1 MQHLIENFCSND
13 NVQMSIDRQPATHAH
28 QSFAHYWSLDPAIA
42 FLNHGSFG
50 ACPIAVLEQQQQYRQ
65 QMERQP
71 LQFLGVDIE
80 PLLDEARETLAGF
93 VGANAADLVFV
104 PNATTGVNAV
114 LRSLKFQP
122 GEELLTTNHEYNACR
137 NALNYIAEREELEI
151 VVVDIPFPL
160 TSSSQILEA
169 VAAKISSRT
178 RLALLDHV
186 TSQTGLVFPLA
197 ELIQEFNQRGIE
209 TLIDGAHAPGMIP
222 LNLRELNAS
231 YYTGNCH
238 KWLCSPKGAAFL
250 VVRRDRQPE
259 VRPLTISHGAN
270 ADRPNRSRFHLEFD
284 WMGTDDPT
292 AYLCVPTAIQFMGS
306 LLPGGWAEIMAT
318 NRALAIAA
326 RETLCDA
333 LDLPL
338 PCPTDMI
345 GSLAVVPLPDGDWQ
359 KLHNALLKE
368 YQIEVP
374 IIPWGQPMNRQVRIS
389 AQIYNH
395 LDQYAYLAAAI
406 VELLKHEQSETT
418 HQIITKK
425 QLTQ

>member
-1 MQHLIENFCSND
+1 MTTN
-13 NVQMSIDRQPATHAH
+13 RQLAADAQ
-28 QSFAHYWSLDPAIA
+28 QSLARFWWLDPAIA

-50 ACPIAVLEQQQQYRQ
+50 ACPIAVLEKQQQYRQ
-65 QMERQP
+65 RMERQP

-80 PLLDEARETLAGF
+80 PLLDEAREALAAF
-93 VGANAADLVFV
+93 VGADAADLVFV

-122 GEELLTTNHEYNACR
+122 GAQLLTTNHEYNACR
-137 NALNYIAEREELEI
+137 NALNYVAEREGLE
-151 VVVDIPFPL
+151 VVVAEIPFPL

-169 VAAKISSRT
+169 VIDKISSRT

-209 TLIDGAHAPGMIP
+209 TLIDGAHAPGMVP
-222 LNLRELNAS
+222 LNLRELDAT
-231 YYTGNCH
+231 YYSGNCH

-250 VVRRDRQPE
+250 VVRRDRQPDI
-259 VRPLTISHGAN
+259 RPLTISHGAN

-292 AYLCVPTAIQFMGS
+292 AYLCVPTAIQWMDS
-306 LLPGGWAEIMAT
+306 LLPGGWAEVMAT

-326 RETLCDA
+326 RATLCNA
-333 LDLPL
+333 LNILP
-338 PCPTDMI
+338 PCPSEML
-345 GSLAVVPLPDGDWQ
+345 GSLAVVPLPNGDCQ
-359 KLHNALLKE
+359 KLHDALLKE
-368 YQIEVP
+368 HQIEVP
-374 IIPWGQPMNRQVRIS
+374 IIPWGHPMGRQIRIS

-395 LDQYAYLAAAI
+395 PAQYAYLAKSLI
-406 VELLKHEQSETT
+406 ELLSKV
-418 HQIITKK
+418 
-425 QLTQ
+425 

>member
-1 MQHLIENFCSND
+1 MAVN
-13 NVQMSIDRQPATHAH
+13 RQVINAQ
-28 QSFAHYWSLDPAIA
+28 QSFARFWSLDPAIA

-50 ACPIAVLEQQQQYRQ
+50 ACPIAVLDKQQHYRQ

-80 PLLDEARETLAGF
+80 PLLDEARSALAPF
-93 VGANAADLVFV
+93 VGADAADLVFV

-122 GEELLTTNHEYNACR
+122 GGELLTTNHEYNACR
-137 NALNYIAEREELEI
+137 NALDYIAEREGLKI
-151 VVVDIPFPL
+151 VVAEIPFPL
-160 TSSSQILEA
+160 TSSSQILAA
-169 VAAKISSRT
+169 VVSKISSRT

-209 TLIDGAHAPGMIP
+209 TLIDGAHVPGMLP
-222 LNLRELNAS
+222 LNLRKLNAT

-250 VVRRDRQPE
+250 YVRRDRQPNI
-259 VRPLTISHGAN
+259 RPLTISHGAN

-292 AYLCVPTAIQFMGS
+292 AYLCVPTAIQFMDS
-306 LLPGGWAEIMAT
+306 LLPGGWAEMMAT

-333 LDLPL
+333 LDISP
-338 PCPTDMI
+338 PCPNELL
-345 GSLAVVPLPDGDWQ
+345 GSLAVVPLPDGNWQ
-359 KLHNALLKE
+359 TLHDALLKK

-374 IIPWGQPMNRQVRIS
+374 IIPWGHPLGRQIRIS

-395 LDQYAYLAAAI
+395 PAQYEYLAKAL
-406 VELLKHEQSETT
+406 VELLR
-418 HQIITKK
+418 
-425 QLTQ
+425 